1 MKPIRIV
8 IVDDHD
14 MLREGITSFL
24 RAYPELQLVGEAAS
38 GAEAIRQC
46 QELVPDVV
54 LMDLLMPEMGGV
66 DAIRLIHDQQP
77 NIRIIAL
84 SSFGE
89 EELVRAALQAGAT
102 SYLLKNVSADHLA
115 EAIRV
120 TYSGLP
126 TISPE
131 VTTKLFSETPSSY
144 SEILEPLTSREL
156 EGLDLM
162 ARGLTNDEISLQL
175 QLSKNTIKNHVSNI
189 LSKLGV
195 GNRTE
200 AASMAMRL
208 HLSHKN

>member
-1 MKPIRIV
+1 M

-77 NIRIIAL
+77 GIRIIAL

-131 VTTKLFSETPSSY
+131 VTTKLFSETSSSY
-144 SEILEPLTSREL
+144 PEILEPLTSREL
-156 EGLDLM
+156 EVLDLM

-175 QLSKNTIKNHVSNI
+175 QLSKNTIKNHVSNV
-189 LSKLGV
+189 LGKLGV
-195 GNRTE
+195 SNRTE

>member
-156 EGLDLM
+156 EVLDLM